1 MARILIFRYPE
12 CGFEVDVPML
22 DRQGKTAL
30 RRQVGPVVSRIH
42 RRDCE
47 VCRQRRREQFQD
59 RMAAGRSKLMVTF
72 QAGTG

>member
-1 MARILIFRYPE
+1 MAKVLTFKYPD

-30 RRQVGPVVSRIH
+30 MRQVGPVVSRMH

-47 VCRQRRREQFQD
+47 VCRKRRQDRFREQNQ
-59 RMAAGRSKLMVTF
+59 KLAPRPFTVTF
-72 QAGTG
+72 RSP